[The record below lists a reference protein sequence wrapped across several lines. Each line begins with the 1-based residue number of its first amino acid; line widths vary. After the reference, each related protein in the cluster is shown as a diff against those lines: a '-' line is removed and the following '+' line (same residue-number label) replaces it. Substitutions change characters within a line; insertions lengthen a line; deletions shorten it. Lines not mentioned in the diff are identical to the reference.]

1 MVKETRAC
9 VLGYLRAGIVAAIGI
24 TVLAAGGAAQAQTKI
39 GLAYTAASDFATGFI
54 AAEQGLFKKRGL
66 DVELKLVPL
75 NPQIPAA
82 LQSDSVQIGGTTTPV
97 QIQAVEGGLDL
108 VAVAASG
115 VTRPNDT
122 LFGVLARAEAP
133 ITTPQ
138 GFIGKKV
145 GTPGLGA
152 FLHVM
157 FRQWLIDKGVDPK
170 QVTFIEV
177 GFPQHFD
184 VLKAGTID
192 AVITAQPFTTRII
205 QAGVGVLATHFS
217 DNLTTDLP
225 VITYAATRAWATKN
239 AKAAQAFHDAIAE
252 ATAIANDPKNV
263 EVVRSAVGKYIPLPP
278 PVLKSLVFGKWRA
291 DPTEDGL
298 RAWVKMM
305 KGQGMIRSDID
316 VSRLIVK

>member
-1 MVKETRAC
+1 MGT
-9 VLGYLRAGIVAAIGI
+9 GIRTSVR
-24 TVLAAGGAAQAQTKI
+24 VWLAAAMGIAALAGASAAQAQTKI
-39 GLAYTAASDFATGFI
+39 TVAYTASADFATGFI
-54 AAEQGLFKKRGL
+54 AAEQGMFKKRGL
-66 DVELKLVPL
+66 DVEFKLVPL

-82 LQSDSVQIGGTTTPV
+82 LQSDSMQIGGTTTPV
-97 QIQAVEGGLDL
+97 QIQAVDGGLDL

-115 VTRPNDT
+115 ITRRNDT

-138 GFIGKKV
+138 GFIGKRV

-177 GFPQHFD
+177 GFPQHLD

-192 AVITAQPFTTRII
+192 AIITGEPFTTRIL
-205 QAGVGVLATHFS
+205 QAGVGVLATHFT
-217 DNLTTDLP
+217 DNLTVDLP
-225 VITYAATRAWATKN
+225 IITYASTRAWADKN
-239 AKAAQAFHDAIAE
+239 PKAAKDFREAIAE

-263 EVVRSAVGKYIPLPP
+263 DIVRAAVGKFIGLPP
-278 PVLKSLVFGKWRA
+278 PVLQSLVFGKWQA
-291 DPTEDGL
+291 EPTLEGL
-298 RAWVKMM
+298 SAWVKMM
-305 KGQGMIRSDID
+305 KGQGMIQSDID
-316 VSRLIVK
+316 VSKLIVK

>member
-1 MVKETRAC
+1 MVT
-9 VLGYLRAGIVAAIGI
+9 GIRTSVRIW
-24 TVLAAGGAAQAQTKI
+24 LAAAMGIAAVATSTAAQAQTKI
-39 GLAYTAASDFATGFI
+39 TVAYTAVSDFATGFI
-54 AAEQGLFKKRGL
+54 AVEQGLFKKRGL
-66 DVELKLVPL
+66 DVDFKLVPL

-82 LQSDSVQIGGTTTPV
+82 LQSDSMQIGGTTTPV
-97 QIQAVEGGLDL
+97 QIQAVDGGLDL

-115 VTRPNDT
+115 ITRRNDT

-177 GFPQHFD
+177 GFPQHLD
-184 VLKAGTID
+184 VLKAGSID
-192 AVITAQPFTTRII
+192 AVITGQPFTTRII
-205 QAGVGVLATHFS
+205 QAGVGVLATNFT

-225 VITYAATRAWATKN
+225 IITYASTRAWADKN
-239 AKAAQAFHDAIAE
+239 PKAATGFREAIAE
-252 ATAIANDPKNV
+252 ATLIANDPKNV
-263 EVVRSAVGKYIPLPP
+263 EIVRAAVGKYITLPP
-278 PVLKSLVFGKWRA
+278 PVLQSLVFGQWQA
-291 DPTEDGL
+291 ELTQDGL

-305 KGQGMIRSDID
+305 KGQGMIQSDID
-316 VSRLIVK
+316 VAKLIVK